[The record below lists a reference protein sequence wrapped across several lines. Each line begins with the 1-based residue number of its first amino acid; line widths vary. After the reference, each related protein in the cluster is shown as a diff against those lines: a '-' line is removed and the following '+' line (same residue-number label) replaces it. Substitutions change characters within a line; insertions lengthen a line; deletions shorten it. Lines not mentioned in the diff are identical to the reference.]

1 LTSTSERPFDV
12 AVVADSTPLI
22 AAANRG
28 DNFHRLAL
36 SLVMAAG
43 RDLIIPDPVVV
54 EVDWMIRERGGA
66 EPARRLLNAL
76 VAGAYQRATLSPSL
90 FAAACAIDRTHADL
104 DLGFVDA
111 SVMAVAAATESA
123 ILTFDFTHFRAAPQ
137 ARGRPWRLMI
147 DEAEYEKWRGRR

>member
-1 LTSTSERPFDV
+1 V

-43 RDLIIPDPVVV
+43 RDLIIPDPVVT
-54 EVDWMIRERGGA
+54 EVDWMVRDRGGL

-90 FAAACAIDRTHADL
+90 FAAACAIDRTYADL
-104 DLGFVDA
+104 DLGLVDA
-111 SVMAVAAATESA
+111 SVMAVAAATDSV
-123 ILTFDFTHFRAAPQ
+123 ILTFDFAHFRAAPQ
-137 ARGRPWRLMI
+137 ARGRAWRLMV
-147 DEAEYEKWRGRR
+147 DEAEYEKWRGRQ